1 MNDFTN
7 LTRSN
12 LKIVADDGHELFLP
26 TSGHYAHVRKI
37 VRSMYRVDGVPIT
50 DVAYEVDGIP
60 DLSRR
65 GENYVVSWKT
75 LMTMKALGY
84 EVDDIYAPDT
94 FLRDGNNKVIGAR
107 SLSRIV

>member
-37 VRSMYRVDGVPIT
+37 VRSMYRVDGVPFT

-65 GENYVVSWKT
+65 GENYVVPWKT